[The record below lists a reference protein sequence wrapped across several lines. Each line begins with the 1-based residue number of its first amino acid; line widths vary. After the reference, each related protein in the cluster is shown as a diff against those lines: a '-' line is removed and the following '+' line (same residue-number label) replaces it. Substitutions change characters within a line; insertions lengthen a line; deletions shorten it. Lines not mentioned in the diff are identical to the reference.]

1 MKSTILAALLGI
13 IIVTPSVL
21 AETDELDARFSD
33 PTEESKPWCYWYW
46 LGGDITAEGI
56 TRDLESMAEV
66 GIKKAFTA
74 SIGGR
79 PREGRPHVEI
89 LTPEWMELFRHAL
102 REAHR
107 LDIEI
112 GMFNSPGYS
121 MSGGPWNEPHQ
132 SMRHVVWSETEAEG
146 GAFSALVRPE
156 SEYPVQDVAVLAVPR
171 REYPI
176 ITAAPEGQT
185 IRFISETPITA
196 RSLSFEVGKR
206 YSFVGTLSAKLADG
220 SSRELLKFERPY
232 NKRAHYDNMHLAP
245 EIYGFADTTAS
256 EFVLTLDGE
265 VKGLI
270 AATLSAEPKVSQAYE
285 KQLVRLHAREFP
297 QWQQHVYPDSVQP
310 DDGSLV
316 LGIEDILVID
326 EKPDAEGRL
335 TCVLP
340 EGAWTVVA
348 FGMTSTGKKN
358 LPAPPEATGLEC
370 DKLSSRHTRHHLE
383 HMFQPI
389 FEKLTPKERSVI
401 KTIVTDSYE
410 AAAQNW
416 TDDFDRI
423 LEKRLGYDPIPY
435 LLTFTGRMVES
446 AEASDRFLWNLRRT
460 VADLISENYLAT
472 INEFGDEQGLNVWME
487 NYGSWGFP
495 GEALYYGKH
504 ADMVGGEFWMGRA
517 MGVPVCRIASSTAHI
532 YGKPRVFAESYTSF
546 IKPFHHPY
554 VMKRRAEEL
563 FTHGINHAVL
573 HVVVHQPQE
582 GVPGRNPWF
591 GIQFH
596 RNTPWFMSTRSWIRY
611 HQRMHTM
618 LQEGRPSADIAI
630 YIGDFSPQ
638 TVGPENP
645 VPHGYDYDYINSDVI
660 LNYLDY
666 RDGEWVINRPGA
678 SSYRALVIP
687 EVGYVR
693 PEVRERIAALKRSGG
708 LTLDSLPVTKEALR
722 KEGLSPVVWGGN
734 QDFKWKL
741 RETDNGPLFL
751 LCNFETTGEFEANL
765 KVEGLQP
772 ELFNP
777 VTGEIQSLATWQKV
791 DGGTRVR
798 FMVNDL
804 ADSVFIVFRKPAA
817 TPNVTHIEG
826 ALDLFLDESGQLVAC
841 GSTSGDY
848 RVQLSDGSERVVK
861 VVANTSAITLQPDGA
876 PDARGL
882 QSFRATFD
890 CSDVMLKHPRLR
902 LDLGEV
908 GIMASG
914 TLNGQPLETRWMP
927 PFAWN
932 IHSLAI
938 PGKNELEITVSPLNQ
953 DTPASI
959 SGPIELKWEDISWR

>member
-1 MKSTILAALLGI
+1 MTKHLRFIRRLTALCRGGWRRQKANSDQPAQFAPYKTSTIAYPPLFMRKLILLFLFSALAANAASLDQRFK
-13 IIVTPSVL
+13 TPVE
-21 AETDELDARFSD
+21 A
-33 PTEESKPWCYWYW
+33 SKPWCYWYW

-56 TRDLESMAEV
+56 TRDLESMAQV

-74 SIGGR
+74 SISGR
-79 PREGRPHVEI
+79 PKEGRPNVKI
-89 LTPEWMELFRHAL
+89 LTDEWMELFRHAL

-107 LDIEI
+107 LDIDI

-121 MSGGPWNEPHQ
+121 MSGGPWNKPEQ
-132 SMRHVVWSETEAEG
+132 SMRHVVWSETDAEAG
-146 GAFSALVRPE
+146 SFSAMVRPE
-156 SEYPVQDVAVLAVPR
+156 SKYPVQHIAVLAVPR
-171 REYPI
+171 KEYPS
-176 ITAAPEGQT
+176 ITAKPEGQT
-185 IRFISETPITA
+185 IRFVSETAITA
-196 RSLSFEVGKR
+196 RSLSFEVAKR
-206 YSFVGTLSAKLADG
+206 YSFAGTLSAKLPDG
-220 SSRELLKFERPY
+220 SSRELLKIERPY

-245 EIYGFADTTAS
+245 EIYGFEDTKAT
-256 EFVLTLDGE
+256 EFELTLDGE

-270 AATLSAEPKVSQAYE
+270 AATLSAEPMVTQAYE
-285 KQLVRLHAREFP
+285 KQLARLHAQEFP

-310 DDGSLV
+310 EDDSLV
-316 LGIEDILVID
+316 LKIGDIHVIQ
-326 EKPDAEGRL
+326 EKPDAQGRL
-335 TCVLP
+335 SCVLP
-340 EGAWTVVA
+340 EGSWTVVA

-370 DKLSSRHTRHHLE
+370 DKLSRKHTRHHLE
-383 HMFQPI
+383 NMFEPI
-389 FEKLTPKERSVI
+389 FAKLTKTERDVI
-401 KTIVTDSYE
+401 KTIVADSYE

-472 INEFGDEQGLNVWME
+472 INEYGDEQGLDLWME

-504 ADMVGGEFWMGRA
+504 ADMVSGEFWMGRA

-532 YGKPRVFAESYTSF
+532 YGKPKVFAESYTSF

-582 GVPGRNPWF
+582 GVPGRNPWY

-596 RNTPWFMSTRSWIRY
+596 RNTPWFLSSRSWVRY

-618 LQEGRPSADIAI
+618 LQEGSPSADIAI
-630 YIGDFSPQ
+630 YTGDFSPQ

-660 LNYLDY
+660 LNDLDY
-666 RDGEWVINRPGA
+666 RDGKWVIDRPGA
-678 SSYRALVIP
+678 SSYRVLVIP

-693 PEVRERIAALKRSGG
+693 PEVAKRIAELRQSGG
-708 LTLDSLPVTKEALR
+708 AVLDSLPVTEEALQQA
-722 KEGLSPVVWGGN
+722 GLGPVVWDGN

-741 RETDNGPLFL
+741 RETGTGPIFL
-751 LCNFETTGEFEANL
+751 LCNFERTGVFEASL

-777 VTGEIQSLATWQKV
+777 VTGEINTLATWQRV

-804 ADSVFIVFRKPAA
+804 ADSVFVVFRQAA
-817 TPNVTHIEG
+817 VTPNVTDIDG
-826 ALDLFLDESGQLVAC
+826 ALDLF
-841 GSTSGDY
+841 
-848 RVQLSDGSERVVK
+848 
-861 VVANTSAITLQPDGA
+861 
-876 PDARGL
+876 
-882 QSFRATFD
+882 
-890 CSDVMLKHPRLR
+890 
-902 LDLGEV
+902 
-908 GIMASG
+908 
-914 TLNGQPLETRWMP
+914 
-927 PFAWN
+927 
-932 IHSLAI
+932 
-938 PGKNELEITVSPLNQ
+938 
-953 DTPASI
+953 
-959 SGPIELKWEDISWR
+959 